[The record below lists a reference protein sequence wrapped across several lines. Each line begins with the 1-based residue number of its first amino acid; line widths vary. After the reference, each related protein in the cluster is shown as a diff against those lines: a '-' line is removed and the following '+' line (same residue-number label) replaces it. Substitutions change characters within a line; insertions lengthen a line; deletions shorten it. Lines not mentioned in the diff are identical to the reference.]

1 MSDGFNLSD
10 IAIRRPVFT
19 TMVMVAMMVLGF
31 VAFNRLPVELFPDM
45 SFPLITV
52 NTAYPGAGPEE
63 VEKLVTRPIEDAV
76 NSLGGIDTVRSYSR
90 EGFSSVVIMFRIGTD
105 TKVANMD
112 VRDRV
117 SDARRSMPSE
127 VMESSYMKLDPSAT
141 PVETLVL
148 SGSADPLVIRRLAE
162 DVVRPALEH
171 AEGVAAVTVRGG
183 EEREI
188 EVQLSAEKLARY
200 GMSIAQVSQALGLQN
215 VNVPT
220 GRVDSGTKEAT
231 LRLQGE
237 VTRVDDLAAIVVTNA
252 AGAPVT
258 VGDLGQVVDTV
269 KERRTLVRV
278 NGKDAVAID
287 VLKQSGGNTV
297 AVADALL
304 EPIAE
309 LQAAL
314 PPGVHLDNIIDSSV
328 FVRENTEHVQEELT
342 LGALAAI
349 AVIFLF
355 MLDWRSTLI
364 SALALPTSIV
374 TTFFGMYLAGF
385 SLNMMSLMGLS
396 LSVGFL
402 VDDAIVVRENI
413 FRHIEAGEDPFTA
426 ASLGTKEI
434 ALAVLATTCTI
445 LAVFVPVGFMG
456 GMMGQMFRQFALT
469 VSIAVAV
476 SLFVAFTVDPM
487 LSARLVKP
495 HTEHKRAWG
504 PLGLWQ
510 DALAALDSGYRVAL
524 HWALHHRWLTVAG
537 ATVVFFSSFGAVA
550 LMGTEFTPKMDR
562 GQFVVNATLPPGTA
576 LDHTTEVAGE
586 LETILRADPD
596 ITLVYTT
603 IGVNQEARKIAM
615 RVTAVD
621 KSARARGLQQ
631 ITSDLR
637 RKFADVPGIR
647 FSFSEAGIIEN
658 DSDFRQADIVLNLR
672 GPEFRTLGLL
682 SDQLEAAVATTP
694 GVTDPD
700 TSFAPGLP
708 ELHVVLNQQQAAEL
722 GVTSVQAGMALRSAM
737 VGDIAT
743 RFRDGEHQTDVRV
756 RLRSGDRSDLA
767 SIGSIPLMTFAGLT
781 PLRQLATI
789 EQTSGPA
796 TIEREARQRQIT
808 ISAGVTGRSLGEV
821 VAEIQARIDKM
832 SLPPGYTTSFS
843 GQAKQMAETSQAFGV
858 AMALA
863 IIFIYVVLASQ
874 FESFVHPVTIMVS
887 LPLAII
893 GAFLGL
899 FLTGKA
905 LGMASMIGVVLL
917 MGLVTKNAILL
928 VDRANQVREEQG
940 VGAIEALLE
949 AGPTR
954 LRPIVMTSLTIV
966 LGMLPTALSH
976 SSGSEFRSPMSIA
989 VIGGVITSTVLT
1001 LVVVPVVYTFLDAL
1015 TLKGRA
1021 ERRAAEAALR
1031 SEADETSG
1039 AALTTA
1045 DAAGAK

>member
-1 MSDGFNLSD
+1 MNISD

-19 TMVMVAMMVLGF
+19 TMVMVALMVLGF
-31 VAFNRLPVELFPDM
+31 VAFRRLPVELFPDM

-105 TKVANMD
+105 TKIANMD

-117 SDARRSMPSE
+117 ADARRSMPSE

-141 PVETLVL
+141 PVVTLVL

-188 EVQLSAEKLARY
+188 EAQLSAEKLVHY
-200 GMSIAQVSQALGLQN
+200 GVSIAQVSQALALQN

-220 GRVDSGTKEAT
+220 GRVDSGEKEAT
-231 LRLQGE
+231 LRLQVE
-237 VTRVDDLAAIVVTNA
+237 VARVGDLSSVVVMS
-252 AGAPVT
+252 AGGVPVT
-258 VGDLGQVVDTV
+258 VGDLGEVVDTK

-278 NGKDAVAID
+278 NGQDAVAID

-297 AVADALL
+297 AVADALVD
-304 EPIAE
+304 PVAE
-309 LQAAL
+309 LRAAL
-314 PPGVHLDNIIDSSV
+314 PPGVHLDTIIDSSV
-328 FVRENTEHVQEELT
+328 FVRENAEHVQQELS

-349 AVIFLF
+349 CVIFLF

-385 SLNMMSLMGLS
+385 TLNMMSLMGLS

-426 ASLGTKEI
+426 ASKGTKEI

-476 SLFVAFTVDPM
+476 SLLVAFTVDPM

-495 HTEHKRAWG
+495 HSENKRGWG
-504 PLGLWQ
+504 PIGLWQ
-510 DALAALDSGYRVAL
+510 DALGGLDAGYKIALA
-524 HWALHHRWLTVAG
+524 WALRHRFLTVLG
-537 ATVVFFSSFGAVA
+537 ATLVFFGSFGAVA
-550 LMGTEFTPKMDR
+550 LMGTEFTPKIDR
-562 GQFVVNATLPPGTA
+562 GQFVVNATLPPGTGLA
-576 LDHTTEVAGE
+576 HTTEVAGE
-586 LETILRADPD
+586 LEDILRADED

-603 IGVNQEARKIAM
+603 VGVNQEARKISM
-615 RVTAVD
+615 RVTATD
-621 KSARARGLQQ
+621 KTERSRDLQQ
-631 ITSDLR
+631 LTADMR
-637 RKFADVPGIR
+637 KKFAQVPGIR
-647 FSFSEAGIIEN
+647 FSFSEAGLIEN
-658 DSDFRQADIVLNLR
+658 DSDFRQADITLNLR
-672 GPEFRTLGLL
+672 GPEFATLGLL
-682 SDQLEAAVATTP
+682 SDKLQTAVATTP
-694 GVTDPD
+694 GITDPD

-708 ELHVVLNQQQAAEL
+708 ELHVTLNRQQAAEL
-722 GVTSVQAGMALRSAM
+722 GITSVQAGMAVRSAM
-737 VGDIAT
+737 VGDLAT
-743 RFRDGEHQTDVRV
+743 RFREGEHQTDVRV
-756 RLRSGDRSDLA
+756 RLRPQDRSDLA
-767 SIGSIPLMTFAGLT
+767 SIGSIPVPTLVGLT
-781 PLRQLATI
+781 PLRQLAAI
-789 EQTSGPA
+789 DQTSGPA

-808 ISAGVTGRSLGEV
+808 ISAGVAGRSLGEV
-821 VAEIQARIDKM
+821 VAEIQAKIDAMK
-832 SLPPGYTTSFS
+832 LPAGYVTSFS
-843 GQAKQMAETSQAFGV
+843 GQAKQMAETTDAFGL
-858 AMALA
+858 AMGLA

-874 FESFVHPVTIMVS
+874 FESFIHPVTIMVS

-928 VDRANQVREEQG
+928 VDRANQVREERG

-949 AGPTR
+949 AGPSR
-954 LRPIVMTSLTIV
+954 LRPIVMTSMTIV
-966 LGMLPTALSH
+966 LGMLPTALSD
-976 SSGSEFRSPMSIA
+976 SPGSEFRSPMSIA

-1001 LVVVPVVYTFLDAL
+1001 LVVVPVVYTFLDRL

-1021 ERRAAEAALR
+1021 DRRAERAVEAAR
-1031 SEADETSG
+1031 ASPAS
-1039 AALTTA
+1039 
-1045 DAAGAK
+1045 